1 MIVVADTSP
10 LNYLVLIE
18 QIDVLPK
25 LYGSV
30 VIPIAVREELLV
42 PLAPPP
48 VRHWI
53 ESTPNWLEVRDSGV
67 ITLSFDPKLDAGER
81 EAITLAHIH
90 RGSLLLIDE
99 ALGRQEARHF
109 GIEIIGTL
117 GILRYAHLRGLLDL
131 NEAVKRLQTTTFQ
144 ASPSLIKSV
153 FASV

>member
-10 LNYLVLIE
+10 LNYLMLIE
-18 QIDVLPK
+18 QVDVLPK

-53 ESTPNWLEVRDSGV
+53 ESAPDWLEVRDPGT
-67 ITLSFDPKLDAGER
+67 ITLSFESKLDVGER
-81 EAITLAHIH
+81 EAITLAHTH
-90 RGSLLLIDE
+90 QGSLLLIDE
-99 ALGRQEARHF
+99 ALGRQEAQHF

-131 NEAVKRLQTTTFQ
+131 SETVKRLQMTTFQ

-153 FASV
+153 LASV

>member
-18 QIDVLPK
+18 HIDVLPK

-30 VIPIAVREELLV
+30 VIPAAVKEELLV

-53 ESTPNWLEVRDSGV
+53 ERAPNWLEVRDPST
-67 ITLSFDPKLDAGER
+67 ITLSFDSKLDAGER

-109 GIEIIGTL
+109 GLEIIGTL

-144 ASPSLIKSV
+144 ASPALINSV
-153 FASV
+153 LASI